1 MTALS
6 QLADAARAWPFE
18 EAKKLKK
25 RLGGKAPAKGY
36 VLFETGYGP
45 SGLPHLGTFGEV
57 ARTTMVKRAF
67 EALCPDIP
75 TKLVAFSDDM
85 DGLRKV
91 PTNVPNQELLAQALD
106 KPLTQVPDPFGEEAS
121 FAAQNNRRLQ
131 RFLDSFGFDYEFKS
145 STETYQSGEFDEAL
159 VRMAETYEKVMGIM
173 LPTLGNERKATYS
186 PFLPISPVS
195 GKVLQVPMLSV
206 DASAGTITYREP
218 ETGDEITQ
226 PVTGGSCKVQWKPDW
241 ALRWYALQVD
251 YEMYGKDLI
260 DSAKI
265 AARITSALGGP
276 APEGFSYE
284 LFLDEQGQ
292 KISKSKG
299 NGLSIEEWLEYGPAE
314 SLSLYMFQR
323 PRAAKKLHFD
333 VIPKAVDDY
342 VTFLEKFPGEAG
354 EKQLENPAWHIHGQD
369 RVPEAEDGV
378 SFGMLLNLASVVNA
392 DDPGVLWAFIQR
404 YRPSA
409 GPESTPFLAKL
420 VDHAVSYYRD
430 RVAPTKSYRAPT
442 EAEAAAFTELD
453 TTLAA
458 FEGQN
463 SPAEDL
469 QTAVFTVGKA
479 AGYENLREW
488 FQALYQV
495 LLGQD
500 QGPRFG
506 SFIALYGVAETRAL
520 LQQGIRGELA
530 AGSTADATAG

>member
-91 PTNVPNQELLAQALD
+91 PTNVPNQELLAQSLD

-131 RFLDSFGFDYEFKS
+131 RFLDSFGFEYEFKS

-173 LPTLGNERKATYS
+173 LPTLGDERKATYS

-206 DASAGTITYREP
+206 DAGAGTITYREP

-354 EKQLENPAWHIHGQD
+354 EKQLENPTWHIHGQD
-369 RVPEAEDGV
+369 RVPTAEDGV

-420 VDHAVSYYRD
+420 VDHAVCYYRD

-453 TTLAA
+453 NALAA

-463 SPAEDL
+463 TPAEDL

-530 AGSTADATAG
+530 APTAT

>member
-1 MTALS
+1 MTLNMR
-6 QLADAARAWPFE
+6 QLAD
-18 EAKKLKK
+18 LSVKK
-25 RLGGKAPAKGY
+25 RSINDLQRLRLTAKR
-36 VLFETGYGP
+36 FRA
-45 SGLPHLGTFGEV
+45 S
-57 ARTTMVKRAF
+57 AKAF
-67 EALCPDIP
+67 EMRDALAK
-75 TKLVAFSDDM
+75 TAKRSRQ
-85 DGLRKV
+85 GR
-91 PTNVPNQELLAQALD
+91 
-106 KPLTQVPDPFGEEAS
+106 PDPFGEEAS

-173 LPTLGNERKATYS
+173 LPTLGDERKATYS

-354 EKQLENPAWHIHGQD
+354 
-369 RVPEAEDGV
+369 REAAGKPR
-378 SFGMLLNLASVVNA
+378 LAH
-392 DDPGVLWAFIQR
+392 PR
-404 YRPSA
+404 A
-409 GPESTPFLAKL
+409 GPSSRRRRRGFLR
-420 VDHAVSYYRD
+420 HA
-430 RVAPTKSYRAPT
+430 A
-442 EAEAAAFTELD
+442 
-453 TTLAA
+453 
-458 FEGQN
+458 Q
-463 SPAEDL
+463 
-469 QTAVFTVGKA
+469 
-479 AGYENLREW
+479 
-488 FQALYQV
+488 
-495 LLGQD
+495 
-500 QGPRFG
+500 PRL
-506 SFIALYGVAETRAL
+506 S
-520 LQQGIRGELA
+520 GER
-530 AGSTADATAG
+530 

>member
-6 QLADAARAWPFE
+6 QLADATRAWPFE

-25 RLGGKAPAKGY
+25 RLGGKAPSKGY

-91 PTNVPNQELLAQALD
+91 PTNVPNQELLAQSLD

-173 LPTLGNERKATYS
+173 LPTLGDERKATYS
-186 PFLPISPVS
+186 PFLPISSVS

-206 DASAGTITYREP
+206 DAGAGTITYREP

-226 PVTGGSCKVQWKPDW
+226 SVTGGSCKVQWKPDW

-354 EKQLENPAWHIHGQD
+354 EKQLENPTWHIHGQD
-369 RVPEAEDGV
+369 RVPAAEDGV

-392 DDPGVLWAFIQR
+392 DDSGVLWAFIQR

-430 RVAPTKSYRAPT
+430 RVVPTKSYRAPT
-442 EAEAAAFTELD
+442 KAEAAAFTELD
-453 TTLAA
+453 TALAA

-463 SPAEDL
+463 TPAEDL
-469 QTAVFTVGKA
+469 QTVVFTVGKA

-520 LQQGIRGELA
+520 LQRGIRGELA
-530 AGSTADATAG
+530 APTAT